1 MLRWAYR
8 AWPGIDPYTGQVAI
22 NGCAVCHT
30 SKD

>member
-1 MLRWAYR
+1 MLRWGYR
-8 AWPGIDPYTGQVAI
+8 DWPGTDSHTQQPSV